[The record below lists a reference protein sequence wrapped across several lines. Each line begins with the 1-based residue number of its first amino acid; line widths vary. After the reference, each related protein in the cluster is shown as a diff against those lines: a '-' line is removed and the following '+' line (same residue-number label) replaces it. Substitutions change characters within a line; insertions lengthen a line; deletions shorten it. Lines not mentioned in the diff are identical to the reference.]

1 MGQKLKSIH
10 FDKQVILLITNVLL
24 NTRISSG
31 PVYSATILDLDP
43 SKRWT
48 LNNATEKYL
57 QESYAPYQ
65 KSQLTKQRTAASA
78 TQS

>member
-1 MGQKLKSIH
+1 MGQKLKGIL
-10 FDKQVILLITNVLL
+10 FDKQIILLITN

-65 KSQLTKQRTAASA
+65 KSQLTKQRPAASA